1 MRHATLSIPGLAV
14 GLVLAATAASGQ
26 APPPS
31 PPPTPSPGG
40 PSTGGP
46 GSGGRIPTPPTPGQT
61 QQQQPDF
68 GQQDRQTQRTVFLSG
83 RVMLDDGTPP
93 PDSVVIE
100 RVCGGN
106 PRPEAYTDSKGRF
119 SFQLG
124 QNAGM
129 MPDASISGIGSMGP
143 GVPSGRSDSTFGGGR
158 GPVQLMG
165 CELRANLPGFRS
177 DTIDLSGRR
186 LLDDPNVGTIVLH
199 RMGNVEG
206 TTISATSLQ
215 APKDARKAYE
225 KGIEAVKKTKW
236 PEAQKYFDKAVGIY
250 PKYAA
255 AWFEL
260 GQAWQQQKNIPEARK
275 AYAQA
280 LAADAKF
287 LKPYVQLATIAM
299 NERKWDEAAKTT
311 DQVLRLDPVDYPIA
325 YFYNSIAHFQL
336 HDLDAAEKSARE
348 GMKLDSNHRMPKF
361 EHVLGVILANKQ
373 DYAGAA
379 QLMRSYLQRVPDAQ
393 DAEVVRKQLADIEKL
408 SGQAAAKQ

>member
-1 MRHATLSIPGLAV
+1 M
-14 GLVLAATAASGQ
+14 
-26 APPPS
+26 
-31 PPPTPSPGG
+31 
-40 PSTGGP
+40 
-46 GSGGRIPTPPTPGQT
+46 
-61 QQQQPDF
+61 
-68 GQQDRQTQRTVFLSG
+68 
-83 RVMLDDGTPP
+83 DDGTPP
-93 PDSVVIE
+93 PDSVIIE
-100 RVCGGN
+100 RVCNGN

-124 QNAGM
+124 QNGAM
-129 MPDASISGIGSMGP
+129 MPDASISGMGSMGP
-143 GVPSGRSDSTFGGGR
+143 GISSGRGDSTLGGGR
-158 GPVQLMG
+158 GAMQLMG
-165 CELRANLPGFRS
+165 CELQAKLPGYRS

-186 LLDDPNVGTIVLH
+186 LMDDPNVGTIVLH
-199 RMGNVEG
+199 RLGNVEG

-215 APKDARKAYE
+215 APKDAKKAYE
-225 KGIEAVKKTKW
+225 KGIEAAKKTRW
-236 PEAQKYFDKAVGIY
+236 PEAQKYFDKAVEIY

-260 GQAWQQQKNIPEARK
+260 GRACQQQKNIPEARR

-280 LAADAKF
+280 LAADGKF

-299 NERKWDEAAKTT
+299 NEQKWDEAAKTT
-311 DQVLRLDPVDYPIA
+311 DEVLRLDPVDYPIA
-325 YFYNSIAHFQL
+325 YFYNSIAQFQL
-336 HDLDAAEKSARE
+336 HNLDAAEKSARE

-393 DAEVVRKQLADIEKL
+393 DAEVVRRQLADIEKL